1 MEAERERTN
10 NREWYMAT
18 KAVASAEPKG
28 VAVAE
33 RGAVVEA
40 VLLAMAE
47 GRTLADAVRGWAK
60 AAGVSVTPGQVR
72 MWIARDAGWLA
83 QYQAMKPV
91 LGVALAEEALRVAR
105 EATRNSSAEDRLL
118 IDTLRWAASKLA
130 PLEFGER
137 QVVEHQGAQELVV
150 RVVETDGLERGEKG
164 AEKAAGSPLEAETA
178 VIRGVEGAVEAV
190 VVSGA
195 LAAALPSPAEISG

>member
-150 RVVETDGLERGEKG
+150 RVVETDGLERGEK
-164 AEKAAGSPLEAETA
+164 AAGSPLEAETA
-178 VIRGVEGAVEAV
+178 VVRGVEGAIEAV

>member
-1 MEAERERTN
+1 
-10 NREWYMAT
+10 MAT
-18 KAVASAEPKG
+18 KAVASVEPKG
-28 VAVAE
+28 VAVSE

-40 VLLAMAE
+40 VLVAMAE
-47 GRTLADAVRGWAK
+47 GRTLADAVRQWAK

-150 RVVETDGLERGEKG
+150 RVVETDGLERGEK
-164 AEKAAGSPLEAETA
+164 AAGSPLEAETA

-195 LAAALPSPAEISG
+195 LAASLPNPAEISE